1 MSPPQSQRN
10 KHPSQHIDHQLSVL
24 FDNTKEFKICMLDR
38 AGRIVGW
45 NLSAEKLTG
54 YTEEDV
60 LMRNYSMF
68 LSREESEKG
77 VLKRALATAGKT
89 GQYIAEGILV
99 RKDGSHFWSRSVI
112 TPLKG
117 ADRSILFFV
126 VITQD
131 ISLQK
136 HEEQKKDEYIGIA
149 SHELKNPITTLSLYS
164 ELLAKR
170 LQFDQDKEN
179 LHMLRDIQGQAARLV
194 NLVDDL
200 LVVGNIESDTLV
212 LHKED
217 FSMQALARRVVTD
230 FRKSVTTHVITVTG
244 TCSRDVRAD
253 KSRIAQILIN
263 LVSNAVKYSPQ
274 AKRVVVHL
282 RARNGKCEVS
292 VQDFGAGIAKS
303 EHRDIFTRFFRSKDA
318 ESGDV
323 VGTGLGLYIAKSIIK
338 KHRERIWLKSRSGK
352 GSTFFFTVPL
362 SR

>member
-1 MSPPQSQRN
+1 
-10 KHPSQHIDHQLSVL
+10 
-24 FDNTKEFKICMLDR
+24 
-38 AGRIVGW
+38 
-45 NLSAEKLTG
+45 
-54 YTEEDV
+54 
-60 LMRNYSMF
+60 
-68 LSREESEKG
+68 
-77 VLKRALATAGKT
+77 
-89 GQYIAEGILV
+89 
-99 RKDGSHFWSRSVI
+99 
-112 TPLKG
+112 
-117 ADRSILFFV
+117 
-126 VITQD
+126 
-131 ISLQK
+131 
-136 HEEQKKDEYIGIA
+136 
-149 SHELKNPITTLSLYS
+149 
-164 ELLAKR
+164 
-170 LQFDQDKEN
+170 
-179 LHMLRDIQGQAARLV
+179 
-194 NLVDDL
+194 
-200 LVVGNIESDTLV
+200 
-212 LHKED
+212 
-217 FSMQALARRVVTD
+217 MQALARRVVTD